1 MLVKYIS
8 REVSHWVSY
17 WVSYWFRIGFVM
29 VSHWRKLAWLSR
41 AAAGPG
47 RAGPGGR
54 RAWPGGKVTTGE
66 EPRGAEA
73 SGERHAPQRVATLS
87 FELYSFFVF

>member
-1 MLVKYIS
+1 MHPKKRWRDTRSFLQSNLFLYVNSYGF
-8 REVSHWVSY
+8 RALQFYPRAMAGHVS
-17 WVSYWFRIGFVM
+17 G
-29 VSHWRKLAWLSR
+29 
-41 AAAGPG
+41 G
-47 RAGPGGR
+47 RWAGPGGR

>member
-17 WVSYWFRIGFVM
+17 WVSYWFRIGFVL

-47 RAGPGGR
+47 RVGPDRARPNARPAGSSEAKLGR
-54 RAWPGGKVTTGE
+54 PT
-66 EPRGAEA
+66 P
-73 SGERHAPQRVATLS
+73 ERLDGHPKPY
-87 FELYSFFVF
+87 YSSKAKISNQI

>member
-1 MLVKYIS
+1 MN
-8 REVSHWVSY
+8 SY
-17 WVSYWFRIGFVM
+17 GFRALQFYPQAM
-29 VSHWRKLAWLSR
+29 VGHLSGR
-41 AAAGPG
+41 RWAGPG

-54 RAWPGGKVTTGE
+54 RAWPGGQVTTGE
-66 EPRGAEA
+66 EPRDAED